1 MSDLV
6 QEDTI
11 ERHHLHWH
19 GIHITIEYEPSWS
32 SSMSDAYGCDM
43 AHLGIQSQDRVALPF
58 TDTGYRSE
66 FKPVDFVVEAGG
78 PVAYVR
84 KWLER
89 LAKDPKW
96 IEHVDMARQIEL
108 F

>member
-1 MSDLV
+1 
-6 QEDTI
+6 
-11 ERHHLHWH
+11 
-19 GIHITIEYEPSWS
+19 
-32 SSMSDAYGCDM
+32 
-43 AHLGIQSQDRVALPF
+43 
-58 TDTGYRSE
+58 
-66 FKPVDFVVEAGG
+66 
-78 PVAYVR
+78 VAYVR